1 MTAFCEVS
9 VKLSMANYLYDL
21 NPVQHIIADAIGEPG
36 QRTFFLQARAGS
48 QLVSVVLDKQEVGSL
63 AVSVLQLL
71 EELEKIHPGLPTI
84 ARSKKTVHPEHP
96 MDPLFRVGQLSFG
109 YDEDEDM
116 IWLIAKALMVNEENQ
131 VVDPSRDDVPG
142 VRFVANREQ
151 MRVMSEHA
159 LEVIGQGRPVCPL
172 CGRPI
177 DRNGHFCART
187 DGQAMP
193 IIF

>member
-1 MTAFCEVS
+1 
-9 VKLSMANYLYDL
+9 MANYLYDL

-48 QLVSVVLDKQEVGSL
+48 QVVSIVLEKQEVGSL

-71 EELEKIHPGLPTI
+71 EELEKT
-84 ARSKKTVHPEHP
+84 HPERSTPGQKKPLRPEQP
-96 MDPLFRVGQLSFG
+96 MEPLFRVGQLSFG
-109 YDEDEDM
+109 YDDDEDM
-116 IWLIAKALMVNEENQ
+116 VWLIAKALMVNDADE
-131 VVDPSRDDVPG
+131 VVDPNRDDVPG

-151 MRVMSEHA
+151 MRAMSEHA
-159 LEVIGQGRPVCPL
+159 LEIIGQGRPVCPL

-177 DRNGHFCART
+177 DRNGHFCARS
-187 DGQAMP
+187 DGHAMP